1 MWKSRKFWLGI
12 ITVFVLGGIGF
23 YFYAQN
29 LEAAAA
35 QDEDDA
41 AVQKAVA
48 RVGDIVVSATGAGS
62 VIAAEELS
70 LGFSTSGTLVE
81 LLVEVGSEVAA
92 GDVLARIDD
101 TDAQQS
107 LVNAQ
112 LQYQQA
118 AMQTDASV
126 TATGV
131 SYDEISVAQ
140 AQISLEQVQAELDD
154 LLNWAADP
162 DEIAL
167 AEANLTAAEA
177 SYNAALGQ
185 ASASSSS
192 IAVSGISVDQAER
205 DLADAQGVYNTA
217 FDPGRDWELNDPRRA
232 DALENER
239 DRAAD
244 SLLRA
249 QESLEIARLNYNS
262 TVASSSSSGP
272 ASAQTSL
279 LSAQQ
284 SLDEA
289 QNGPTEDE
297 IEAAETA
304 VRQAELTLQQA
315 LLNQE
320 ANEISLA
327 QAALDLQAAEEAV
340 ATTILTAPADGTV
353 TAVNAGVGETVGS
366 DLITLVDMAQPLLE
380 LFLDE
385 SDLNMVG
392 KGYEVDV
399 VFDALPDD
407 TFVGT
412 VIQVDPQLVTE
423 SGITAVRALV
433 QLDIDSFAKPQTLP
447 LGLNATVEVI
457 GGRAEGAVL
466 VPVEALREL
475 SDGEYAVFVM
485 EDGDPQLRFV
495 EVGIMDFTY
504 AQILSGVEAGEE
516 VTTGIIQTQSSE

>member
-1 MWKSRKFWLGI
+1 MWKRRKFWLGVI
-12 ITVFVLGGIGF
+12 AVLVLGGASF
-23 YFYAQN
+23 YFYTQT
-29 LEAAAA
+29 LEAATA
-35 QDEDDA
+35 QEVEEA
-41 AVQKAVA
+41 AVQTAVA

-70 LGFSTSGTLVE
+70 LGFSTSGTLTD

-92 GDVLARIDD
+92 GDVLAKIDD
-101 TDAQQS
+101 TDAQQA

-140 AQISLEQVQAELDD
+140 AQISLDLAQAELDD
-154 LLNWAADP
+154 LLSWEADP
-162 DEIAL
+162 DEIVL
-167 AEANLTAAEA
+167 AEASLAAAEA

-185 ASASSSS
+185 ASASSAS

-205 DLADAQGVYNTA
+205 DLVDAQGVYDTA
-217 FDPGRDWELNDPRRA
+217 FDSGRDWELNDPRRA
-232 DALENER
+232 DALESER
-239 DRAAD
+239 ERAAD

-249 QESLEIARLNYNS
+249 QESLEIAQLNYNS
-262 TVASSSSSGP
+262 TVASSSSGSS

-284 SLDEA
+284 ALADA
-289 QNGPTEDE
+289 QSGPTEDE

-320 ANEISLA
+320 ANEISLT
-327 QAALDLQAAEEAV
+327 QAALTLQTAEDAVEATV
-340 ATTILTAPADGTV
+340 LTAPSAGTV

-366 DLITLVDMAQPLLE
+366 DLITLVDLSQPLLE

-392 KGYEVDV
+392 KGYDVEV

-407 TFVGT
+407 TFTGT
-412 VIQVDPQLVTE
+412 VIQVNPQLVTE

-433 QLDIDSFAKPQTLP
+433 QLDADSFAKPQTLP
-447 LGLNATVEVI
+447 IGLNATVEVI
-457 GGRAEGAVL
+457 GGRADGAVL
-466 VPVEALREL
+466 VPVEAVREL

-485 EDGDPQLRFV
+485 EAGEPQLRFV

-504 AQILSGVEAGEE
+504 AQILSGVDAGEE
-516 VTTGIIQTQSSE
+516 VTTGILQTQSE

>member
-1 MWKSRKFWLGI
+1 MLRNKRFWLGLI
-12 ITVFVLGGIGF
+12 AVLVFGGSGY

-29 LEAAAA
+29 LTTVTA
-35 QDEDDA
+35 QEEEES
-41 AVQKAVA
+41 AVQTAVA

-62 VIAAEELS
+62 IIAADELS
-70 LGFSTSGTLVE
+70 LGFSTGGTLTE
-81 LLVEVGSEVAA
+81 LLVGVGSEVAA
-92 GDVLARIDD
+92 GDMLAIIDD
-101 TDAQQS
+101 TDAQQA

-140 AQISLEQVQAELDD
+140 AQISLDLAQADLDD
-154 LLNWAADP
+154 LLNWEADS

-177 SYNAALGQ
+177 SYSAAQGQ
-185 ASASSSS
+185 ASASYAS

-205 DLADAQGVYNTA
+205 DLADAQGVYDTA
-217 FDPGRDWELNDPRRA
+217 YDPGRDWELNDPRLA
-232 DALENER
+232 TALENER
-239 DRAAD
+239 ERAAD

-249 QESLEIARLNYNS
+249 QESLEIANLNYNS

-272 ASAQTSL
+272 ASAQSSL

-284 SLDEA
+284 ALDTA
-289 QNGPTEDE
+289 LNGPTEDE
-297 IEAAETA
+297 IETAETA

-320 ANEISLA
+320 ANKITLS
-327 QAALDLQAAEEAV
+327 QAALDLQTAEEV
-340 ATTILTAPADGTV
+340 VSATTLTAPSAGTV
-353 TAVNAGVGETVGS
+353 TAVNASVGETVGT
-366 DLITLVDMAQPLLE
+366 DLITLVDLSLPLLE
-380 LFLDE
+380 VYLDE

-392 KGYEVDV
+392 VGYEVEV

-407 TFVGT
+407 TFAGT

-433 QLDIDSFAKPQTLP
+433 QLDAASFAKPQTLP
-447 LGLNATVEVI
+447 IGLNATVEVI
-457 GGRAEGAVL
+457 GGRADSAVL

-475 SDGEYAVFVM
+475 SDGEYSVFVM
-485 EDGDPQLRFV
+485 ENGEPQLRFV
-495 EVGIMDFTY
+495 DVGIMDFTY
-504 AQILSGVEAGEE
+504 AQILSGVEAGDE
-516 VTTGIIQTQSSE
+516 VTTGILQTQSE

>member
-1 MWKSRKFWLGI
+1 MWKRRKFWLG
-12 ITVFVLGGIGF
+12 VVAVLVLGSAGF
-23 YFYAQN
+23 YFYARN
-29 LEAAAA
+29 LAAVEA
-35 QDEDDA
+35 QDSEET
-41 AVQKAVA
+41 AVQTAVA

-62 VIAAEELS
+62 VIAADELS
-70 LGFSTSGTLVE
+70 LGFTTSGTLTE
-81 LLVEVGSEVAA
+81 LLVEVGSKVAA
-92 GDVLARIDD
+92 DDVLAHIDD
-101 TDAQQS
+101 TTAQQA

-126 TATGV
+126 TTTGV

-140 AQISLEQVQAELDD
+140 AQISLEEAQAALDD
-154 LLNWAADP
+154 YLNWEADP

-167 AEANLTAAEA
+167 AEANLAAAEA

-185 ASASSSS
+185 ASASSAS
-192 IAVSGISVDQAER
+192 IAVSGINVNQAER
-205 DLADAQGVYNTA
+205 DLADAQAAYDTA

-239 DRAAD
+239 DRAGD

-249 QESLEIARLNYNS
+249 QEALEIAQLNYNS
-262 TVASSSSSGP
+262 TVSSSSSSGP
-272 ASAQTSL
+272 ASAQSNL

-284 SLDEA
+284 ALDA
-289 QNGPTEDE
+289 ALNGPTEDE

-304 VRQAELTLQQA
+304 VRQAELTLQQT

-320 ANEISLA
+320 ANEISLH

-340 ATTILTAPADGTV
+340 TATTLIAPAAGTV
-353 TAVNAGVGETVGS
+353 TAVNASVGETAGS
-366 DLITLVDMAQPLLE
+366 DLITLVDLSLPLLE
-380 LFLDE
+380 VFLDE

-392 KGYEVDV
+392 VGYEVEV

-407 TFVGT
+407 TFAGT
-412 VIQVDPQLVTE
+412 VIQMDPQLVTE

-433 QLDIDSFAKPQTLP
+433 QLDADSFAKPQTLP
-447 LGLNATVEVI
+447 IGLNATVEVI

-466 VPVEALREL
+466 VPVEAVREL
-475 SDGEYAVFVM
+475 SEGEYAVFVM
-485 EDGDPQLRFV
+485 ENGEPQLRFV

-516 VTTGIIQTQSSE
+516 VTTGILQTQSE

>member
-1 MWKSRKFWLGI
+1 MWKRRKFWLGVI
-12 ITVFVLGGIGF
+12 AVLVLGGAGF
-23 YFYAQN
+23 YFYTQN
-29 LEAAAA
+29 LEAVTA
-35 QDEDDA
+35 QEVEET
-41 AVQKAVA
+41 AVQTAVA

-70 LGFSTSGTLVE
+70 LGFGTSGTLTD

-101 TDAQQS
+101 TDAQQA

-140 AQISLEQVQAELDD
+140 AQISLDLAQAELDD
-154 LLNWAADP
+154 LLNWEADP

-167 AEANLTAAEA
+167 AEANLAAAEA

-185 ASASSSS
+185 ASASSAS
-192 IAVSGISVDQAER
+192 IAVSGISVEQAER
-205 DLADAQGVYNTA
+205 DLADAQGVYDTA
-217 FDPGRDWELNDPRRA
+217 FDSGRDWELDDPHRA
-232 DALENER
+232 DALEIER
-239 DRAAD
+239 ERAAD

-249 QESLEIARLNYNS
+249 QESLEIAQLNYNS
-262 TVASSSSSGP
+262 TVASSSSGSS

-284 SLDEA
+284 ALAEA
-289 QNGPTEDE
+289 QSGPTEDE

-304 VRQAELTLQQA
+304 VCQAELTWQQA

-320 ANEISLA
+320 ANEISLT
-327 QAALDLQAAEEAV
+327 QAALDLQTAEEAV
-340 ATTILTAPADGTV
+340 AATVLTAPSAGTV

-366 DLITLVDMAQPLLE
+366 DLITLVDLSQPLLE

-392 KGYEVDV
+392 KGYEVEV

-407 TFVGT
+407 TFTGT

-433 QLDIDSFAKPQTLP
+433 QLDADSFAKPQTLP
-447 LGLNATVEVI
+447 IGLNATVEVI
-457 GGRAEGAVL
+457 GGRADGAVL
-466 VPVEALREL
+466 VPVEAVREL

-485 EDGDPQLRFV
+485 ENGEPQLRFV

-516 VTTGIIQTQSSE
+516 VTTGILQTQSE